1 MKYKVAQVIPYFG
14 KWPEW
19 IELYFYSCG
28 RNPMVDFIFYTDCS
42 LPQHRYKNT
51 IFRHCSYD
59 DYCQI
64 VSECLGID
72 YHCRQSYKLTD
83 LKPFLG
89 FIHKDD
95 FKEYDFWGF
104 GDLDLVYGNLGMMLN
119 ESNLNHYDV
128 ITTHN
133 YHIAGHCCFFRNT
146 EYYRNLCFN
155 IKDWKQ
161 KLIDEKPLSMD
172 ELDFSYQVMP
182 WLKNIG
188 RIHKYLCKPLG
199 IHYFKVLDAL
209 NPILHSKMMVQEC
222 WTSPQPHHNE
232 IWTYDLKQNIVVTP
246 WGIQLPY
253 LHFLFF
259 KKTQWLEKDLYWHEG
274 FYQINN
280 PVESYEKIQI
290 SIRGIK

>member
-28 RNPMVDFIFYTDCS
+28 RNPMVDFIFYTDCP

-51 IFRHCSYD
+51 IFHHCTYD
-59 DYCQI
+59 EYCQI
-64 VSECLGID
+64 VSTRLGID
-72 YHCRQSYKLTD
+72 YHCHQSYKLTD

-89 FIHKDD
+89 VIHRDD
-95 FKEYDFWGF
+95 FKGYDFGGF
-104 GDLDLVYGNLGMMLN
+104 GDLDLIYGNLGMILN

-146 EYYRNLCFN
+146 EYYRNRCFE
-155 IKDWKQ
+155 IKRWQEKVT
-161 KLIDEKPLSMD
+161 DEKALSID
-172 ELDFSYQVMP
+172 ELDFSHAVMP
-182 WLKNIG
+182 WLKTIG
-188 RIHKYLCKPLG
+188 RIHKYFCKPLG

-209 NPILHSKMMVQEC
+209 NPILHPKMMVQEC
-222 WTSPQPHHNE
+222 WTSPQPRPNE
-232 IWTYDLKQNIVVTP
+232 IWTYDRKQNIIVNP
-246 WGIQLPY
+246 QGIQLPY

-259 KKTQWLEKDLYWHEG
+259 KKTQWLETDLYWNEE

-280 PVESYEKIQI
+280 PIESYEKIQI